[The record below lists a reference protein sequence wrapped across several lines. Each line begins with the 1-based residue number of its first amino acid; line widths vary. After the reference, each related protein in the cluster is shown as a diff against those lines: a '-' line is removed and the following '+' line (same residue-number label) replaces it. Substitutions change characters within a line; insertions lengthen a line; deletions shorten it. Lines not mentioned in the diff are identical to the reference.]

1 MNDNPKLSPFAILVS
16 AFKKRGL
23 NKQADLIEDL
33 FMPEVEAVKTEC
45 PICDGD
51 KDEPDCLLCSG
62 TGHLI
67 EPATPNDQEDERVE
81 QELQLKSA

>member
-1 MNDNPKLSPFAILVS
+1 MNDKPNPASPFAILVS

-33 FMPEVEAVKTEC
+33 FKEEAVKTEC

>member
-1 MNDNPKLSPFAILVS
+1 MNVNPKLSPLAILVS

-23 NKQADLIEDL
+23 NIQADLIEDL
-33 FMPEVEAVKTEC
+33 FIQEAANTEC
-45 PICDGD
+45 PICLGD

-62 TGHLI
+62 TGYLFK
-67 EPATPNDQEDERVE
+67 PTSPNDKEDERVN